1 MAEYVIQGIV
11 MTHYESSNASFSLPV
26 FEVAQKPSPC
36 DAQWSY
42 EEAVRAFEEI
52 ALERRL
58 RESPSSR
65 QPLSEIPFK
74 LQLPA

>member
-1 MAEYVIQGIV
+1 MAESVIHGIV
-11 MTHYESSNASFSLPV
+11 MTRYESSNASFRLPV

-52 ALERRL
+52 ALEWRL
-58 RESPSSR
+58 RESPYSR
-65 QPLSEIPFK
+65 QTPSEIPFK